1 MELDRVVPEDFPL
14 AAKFFTL
21 AANQNITPAGYKL
34 GVMHLMGGGIPKNLA
49 EAQRWFKFAAER
61 GHADAQIDLGIMYLR
76 KNRTT
81 AHMWV
86 NISASLGGK
95 HGPKALRLSRVL
107 WPLRTSLPYRHSPV
121 NVSVRNTKGVDCN
134 ENSTHHIYTCIFRDV
149 PIPVFKMIRWG

>member
-61 GHADAQIDLGIMYLR
+61 GHADAQIDLRIMYLR

-86 NISASLGGK
+86 NIGASLGGK
-95 HGPKALRLSRVL
+95 DGANTLKVVEGFMTPADISAAQDLAREC
-107 WPLRTSLPYRHSPV
+107 
-121 NVSVRNTKGVDCN
+121 VRKKYNGC
-134 ENSTHHIYTCIFRDV
+134 
-149 PIPVFKMIRWG
+149 